1 MTTDLCARL
10 EFSDLFGY
18 VSLWK
23 TSVVRADF
31 VRFWGFSRGLVLWSA
46 IFTWHYEL
54 LKRPLLT
61 ACSQTRP
68 HGRWTRSKGMTWLY
82 QSLAFAPHP
91 ILIVLALDLKC
102 SVRHQQRRLE
112 PALTEHITWIWI
124 TVLLEQ
130 SYTLC
135 IFVLHNSNTIATS
148 PGLVQ
153 TINCVR
159 KQSSLYLQIRRW
171 Q

>member
-112 PALTEHITWIWI
+112 PALREHITLGSVFCLSNY
-124 TVLLEQ
+124 TGCASLCYTTATQQRQVLVW
-130 SYTLC
+130 C
-135 IFVLHNSNTIATS
+135 RV
-148 PGLVQ
+148 
-153 TINCVR
+153 
-159 KQSSLYLQIRRW
+159 
-171 Q
+171 